1 MATHSRILSWKV
13 PCTEEP
19 CKKSDRTEDT
29 YNSCFQYWPFQF
41 LRTHSIQNKLV
52 QLVFLHANI
61 TLRQTC
67 WVKFF
72 MGPTYTKCACVYK
85 ILFIFLKFKCSCA
98 LRWLR
103 WQRIHLQYKIPGFSP
118 WVRKIPW
125 RGKWQSSPVFLLGK
139 SRGQRS
145 LAGYSPWGCKESDST
160 EQLTHMDFII
170 LTGHQNDI
178 KNYNAVYP

>member
-72 MGPTYTKCACVYK
+72 MGPTYTKCVCVQNFIYFSEIQMQLCPTLAQMAK
-85 ILFIFLKFKCSCA
+85 NPPAIQDTWVQSLGQEDPLEDSIATYSIILA
-98 LRWLR
+98 W
-103 WQRIHLQYKIPGFSP
+103 RILWTEDSGSLQY
-118 WVRKIPW
+118 
-125 RGKWQSSPVFLLGK
+125 LG
-139 SRGQRS
+139 SQ
-145 LAGYSPWGCKESDST
+145 ES
-160 EQLTHMDFII
+160 
-170 LTGHQNDI
+170 G
-178 KNYNAVYP
+178 